1 MVGRKTRRD
10 DRTVSIFLLT
20 APVLSRGSPHVI
32 PSIGANGALT
42 SVQMIDQSTRP
53 ERLKTGADTLKMQTY
68 AKRAEFFALPSVP
81 SFQTPSSLAVSPSP
95 PPLPP
100 ALSLAG

>member
-1 MVGRKTRRD
+1 MQRE
-10 DRTVSIFLLT
+10 L
-20 APVLSRGSPHVI
+20 
-32 PSIGANGALT
+32 GANGRAKNSARRPYRFYLPANPAEFFALP